1 MKQQTRRKFLATGTT
16 IATALAFPNIW
27 IRRASAA
34 GAVVCRSPGGLYGEA
49 LTKAIY
55 EPFTKATGIEVVGIA
70 ANTAKV
76 LAMVEARKIELDVLD
91 VTEVTG
97 LILRAKN
104 ALEPINYKAFK
115 YTNPDDLSG
124 ISQPDMCPSNRSAN
138 VIVYN
143 TQVFPTGK
151 HPKSWADVWDAKRFP
166 GPRMLQSLDA
176 GFPELEAAL
185 LADGVP
191 IDKLYP
197 LDVGRAFASLT
208 RVKPFVAQFYDT
220 GGTQLDMLA
229 SKEVVTGS
237 AYNGRIQVGVDK
249 GAPVGIEWNQANVQ
263 NQIMGVLK
271 GGPNTENAQRFVDFA
286 FQPQVQAEFAK
297 YIPYGPTN
305 KKAMQYV
312 AKDVAAKLPNN
323 YADRYFLQ
331 DSKWWADNRARVAQI
346 WAKWILQKS

>member
-1 MKQQTRRKFLATGTT
+1 MKQHTRRRFLATGTA
-16 IATALAFPNIW
+16 IAGALAFPNIW
-27 IRRASAA
+27 IRKASAA
-34 GAVVCRSPGGLYGEA
+34 GTVVCRSPGGLYGEA

-55 EPFTKATGIEVVGIA
+55 EPFTKATGIEVTQIA

-76 LAMVEARKIELDVLD
+76 LAMVEAKKIELDVLD

-97 LILRAKN
+97 LILRGKG
-104 ALEPINYKAFK
+104 ALQPIDYKAFK
-115 YTNPDDLSG
+115 YTNPDDLAG
-124 ISQPDMCPSNRSAN
+124 IAQPDMCPSNRSAN

-143 TQVFPTGK
+143 TQVFPGGN
-151 HPKSWADVWDAKRFP
+151 HPKSWADVWDAKKFP

-185 LADGVP
+185 MADGVP

-197 LDVGRAFASLT
+197 IDVDRAFASLS
-208 RVKPFVAQFYDT
+208 RIKPNVAQFYDT

-229 SKEVVTGS
+229 GKEVVTGS

-263 NQIMGVLK
+263 NQIMGLLK
-271 GGPNTENAQRFVDFA
+271 GSPNMENAQKFLDFA

-312 AKDVAAKLPNN
+312 PKEVAVKLPNN
-323 YADRYFLQ
+323 YADRTFIQ
-331 DSKWWADNRARVAQI
+331 NSAWWAENRPRVAQI